1 MIAILAQKYQDGWRP
16 IYFASRRLTDV
27 VSRWWQ
33 TELEARTVKWEAV
46 GKFGEF
52 LVGAPTFQIFA
63 DAKSLVP
70 LFNKASRKAPPKI
83 QRQILGM
90 QHLDFTFVYS
100 QGKKNPANFMS
111 QNPLDTESSYLD
123 KVIDELEENIIK
135 MVKNKENV
143 GISNNL
149 KNATK
154 KDKMLIFLKKKILQ
168 GTGKST
174 RRTL

>member
-1 MIAILAQKYQDGWRP
+1 
-16 IYFASRRLTDV
+16 
-27 VSRWWQ
+27 
-33 TELEARTVKWEAV
+33 
-46 GKFGEF
+46 
-52 LVGAPTFQIFA
+52 
-63 DAKSLVP
+63 
-70 LFNKASRKAPPKI
+70 
-83 QRQILGM
+83 
-90 QHLDFTFVYS
+90 
-100 QGKKNPANFMS
+100 MS